1 LVAIL
6 RGFLLHGDRDYQSK
20 NNKKWFAMRQCRLYN
35 SGVEKET
42 FHRRG
47 NIVERWGGGVVT
59 ITLLTDYELR
69 FTVVGE
75 NTHGYGGL
83 LSRT

>member
-1 LVAIL
+1 
-6 RGFLLHGDRDYQSK
+6 
-20 NNKKWFAMRQCRLYN
+20 M
-35 SGVEKET
+35 
-42 FHRRG
+42 
-47 NIVERWGGGVVT
+47 ERWGGGVVT